1 MLAEGRLQKLHE
13 FVSTFSKEELVWING
28 YLSGLLQNK
37 HGAIQNTENNATT
50 TVKKIT
56 ILYGTETGNSKKLGN
71 NFAAAAK
78 KRGIAAKLM
87 GMDQYRLTDL
97 VKEEYLFVIV
107 STHGEGEPPAAAEK
121 FYQYIHSEKIVL
133 KDLKYGVLAL
143 GDTSYPLFCKTG
155 EDVDA
160 RLQLLG
166 AKRTIDLQK
175 CDVDYEVSATEW
187 FEKVFAVLSNS
198 YQPNIAAPATIV
210 KKSTGKKTYEG
221 KISTHINL
229 NDHNSS
235 KETFHIEI
243 VTEEQPEYEPGDS
256 AGIFPHN
263 KKEVVDKL
271 IELTGINGNK
281 EIATGK
287 QTGMVR
293 ELLTKKLNLCYLL
306 RATVQKYAAIA
317 GADIPDTRMDLL
329 DLIRIYPLKTTE
341 QFEEVIK
348 ILNPISPRLYTIA
361 SSPTAHS
368 NEVHLTVAKNQFT
381 VNGEQRFG
389 VCSEYLGDLEE
400 DTHLSF
406 YIHKNRSFK
415 LPAADK
421 DIIMIGPGTGIAP
434 FRSFVAERDISGAT
448 GRNWLFYGDRNFTSD
463 FLYQTEWQQYAAT
476 GMLTKINLAW
486 SRDGKEKP
494 YVQHELK
501 KEAVDFML
509 WIDKGASVYLCG
521 SKEPMSIDVEKA
533 IIDIISEQKNIS
545 VDEAQQFLKQL
556 GDEGRYEKDVY

>member
-37 HGAIQNTENNATT
+37 HGATQSTDNNAAT

-56 ILYGTETGNSKKLGN
+56 ILYGTETGNAKKLGN
-71 NFAAAAK
+71 NFAATAK
-78 KRGIAAKLM
+78 KKGIAAKLLAL
-87 GMDQYRLTDL
+87 DQYRLSDL
-97 VKEEYLFVIV
+97 AKEDYFFVIV

-121 FYQYIHSEKIVL
+121 FYQYIHSEKIIL
-133 KDLKYGVLAL
+133 NNLKYGVLAL

-155 EDVDA
+155 EDIDA
-160 RLQLLG
+160 QLHLLG
-166 AKRTIDLQK
+166 GKRIVDLQK
-175 CDVDYEVSATEW
+175 CDVDFETPSTEW
-187 FEKVFAVLSNS
+187 FEKIFTVLSNS
-198 YQPNIAAPATIV
+198 SHQNTKTPVVLA
-210 KKSTGKKTYEG
+210 KKPTVKKTYEG
-221 KISTHINL
+221 KIITHINL
-229 NDHNSS
+229 NDRNSS

-243 VTEEQPEYEPGDS
+243 ATDEQPEYEPGDS

-271 IELTGINGNK
+271 IELTGVDGNK
-281 EIATGK
+281 KLSTAKLTG
-287 QTGMVR
+287 TIR
-293 ELLTKKLNLCYLL
+293 ELLAKKLNLCYLL
-306 RATVQKYAAIA
+306 RTTVQKYAAIA
-317 GADIPDTRMDLL
+317 SADIPDTRMDLL
-329 DLIRIYPLKTTE
+329 DLIRIYPLKTSE
-341 QFEEVIK
+341 QFEEVVK

-361 SSPTAHS
+361 SSPAAHS

-400 DTHLSF
+400 GTHLSF

-415 LPAADK
+415 LPAPDK
-421 DIIMIGPGTGIAP
+421 DIVMIGPGTGIAP
-434 FRSFVAERDISGAT
+434 FRSFVAERDLTGAT

-476 GMLTKINLAW
+476 GVLTKINLAW
-486 SRDGKEKP
+486 SRDGKEKN

-501 KEAVDFML
+501 KEAQEL
-509 WIDKGASVYLCG
+509 IKWIDSGAFIYLCG
-521 SKEPMSIDVEKA
+521 SKEPMAVEVEKS
-533 IIDIISEQKNIS
+533 IIDIISGQKNIS
-545 VDEAQQFLKQL
+545 VNEAQKFLSQL
-556 GDEGRYEKDVY
+556 SEEGRYEKDVY